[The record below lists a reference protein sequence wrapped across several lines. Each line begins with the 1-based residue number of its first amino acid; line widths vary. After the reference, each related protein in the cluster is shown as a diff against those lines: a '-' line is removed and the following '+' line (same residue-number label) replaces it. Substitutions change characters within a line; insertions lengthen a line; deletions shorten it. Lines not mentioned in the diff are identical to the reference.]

1 MQNYQI
7 SIQIPQIQLINLVK
21 KHFEMIKDLNPSS
34 EYKHSKSFFQI
45 SYSTMQWSKSPLPI
59 SINNQTISDE
69 VKFVNKSG
77 VVKSTTLTNIENYL
91 FYKTKKGKT
100 KWIDIENAIIELF
113 YHPKFGSALRLIK
126 CFDVIEIFCDS
137 KSWLGYLK
145 SYTIQCDFD
154 ATYIIKK
161 KIGKGSLSQV
171 YKGFNKYDGNEY
183 AVKIYKKQS
192 LIDEA
197 HRIALL
203 KRTSIH
209 RRVQSEFAIKFYEIF
224 ENSEQVFI
232 ILELITCGNLMDY
245 MAREICFQEDRAAKI
260 IFRLVKTINYL
271 HSKNIIYRDLKPDNI
286 VFRIED
292 NIETL
297 CIRKFQL
304 ADFYDPELNYHYVCC
319 GTPGFIA
326 PEILLHQNYDLKVD
340 VFSIGVILY
349 ILTTGTLPF
358 DGNTDS
364 RLQQNIEGEVDLNS
378 VNLSPLGLDFIIG
391 TLQSNPEE
399 RLTSH
404 QCLNHQWFI
413 QEQLAKLKQM
423 QMKKP
428 TILQNRHINRRIKQS
443 KTLTFSPSS
452 PRSHVSIQS
461 PKNHNLQQNQHFPL
475 KIPQYHTEK
484 LIGPSYSSKNI
495 NKFEKFQ
502 TQPPDDDSYQDESSL
517 KASFQSQMRLSRKKT
532 ESFVIK
538 SNSTAKQF
546 NATKSKFK

>member
-1 MQNYQI
+1 
-7 SIQIPQIQLINLVK
+7 
-21 KHFEMIKDLNPSS
+21 MIKDLNPSC

-45 SYSTMQWSKSPLPI
+45 SYSTMQWSKSPIPI
-59 SINNQTISDE
+59 SITNQTISDE
-69 VKFVNKSG
+69 VKFVNQQA
-77 VVKSTTLTNIENYL
+77 VVKSKTLTSVANYL
-91 FYKTKKGKT
+91 FYQTKKGRT

-126 CFDVIEIFCDS
+126 CFDVIEIFCDA

-154 ATYIIKK
+154 ATYYIKK
-161 KIGKGSLSQV
+161 IIGKGQLSQV
-171 YKGFNKYDGNEY
+171 FKAVNKYDGNEY
-183 AVKIYKKQS
+183 AVKIYQKKS
-192 LIDEA
+192 FIDEA
-197 HRIALL
+197 YRVALI

-232 ILELITCGNLMDY
+232 ILELIKSCNLMDFI
-245 MAREICFQEDRAAKI
+245 AKEICFPEDRAAKI
-260 IFRLVKTINYL
+260 IFRLVKTICYL

-286 VFRIED
+286 VFRIDD

-297 CIRKFQL
+297 CLRKFSF
-304 ADFYDPELNYHYVCC
+304 ADFYDSESNYDSICSD
-319 GTPGFIA
+319 TPGFIA
-326 PEILLHQNYDLKVD
+326 PEILHHQNYDLKVD

-358 DGNTDS
+358 EGNSDT
-364 RLQQNIEGEVDLNS
+364 RLQQNAEGEVDLS
-378 VNLSPLGLDFIIG
+378 SLNLSPLGLDFITG
-391 TLQSNPEE
+391 TFQPNPDE

-404 QCLNHQWFI
+404 QCLNHQWFV
-413 QEQLAKLKQM
+413 QEQLAKLMQL
-423 QMKKP
+423 QMKK
-428 TILQNRHINRRIKQS
+428 QASFSNRHINRRIKQS

-452 PRSHVSIQS
+452 PRSQVSIQS
-461 PKNHNLQQNQHFPL
+461 PRNLNLQQNQDFPL

-495 NKFEKFQ
+495 NQYEKFQ
-502 TQPPDDDSYQDESSL
+502 TQSPDDDKNQDDGSL
-517 KASFQSQMRLSRKKT
+517 KAAFQRQMRSSKKKT

-538 SNSTAKQF
+538 SNSTVKQF